1 MVSIPTS
8 KHNHIS
14 YISSSQLGI
23 AVFLKGR
30 SVGRLQGRNIYYI
43 TKYRNVLLHER
54 MVEMCMG
61 SLEQILRVGRDW
73 VEVHIEIM
81 REQELGEQF
90 VLLLPV
96 TS

>member
-1 MVSIPTS
+1 M
-8 KHNHIS
+8 
-14 YISSSQLGI
+14 
-23 AVFLKGR
+23 
-30 SVGRLQGRNIYYI
+30 
-43 TKYRNVLLHER
+43 LLHER